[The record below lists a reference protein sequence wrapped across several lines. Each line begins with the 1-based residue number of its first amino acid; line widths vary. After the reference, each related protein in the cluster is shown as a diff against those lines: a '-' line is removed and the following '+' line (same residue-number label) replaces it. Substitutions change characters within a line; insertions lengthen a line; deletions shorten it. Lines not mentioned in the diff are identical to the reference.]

1 MEREPLETEIS
12 ASVKSEESSESAKE
26 IRAVSPTMREEELA
40 EIAMVGGV
48 VSPVSFVFNK
58 DLSINA
64 NGSEYPNTFFPAISP
79 FLTSPKRSNP
89 ATCGA
94 AIEVPSKNAKFPPL

>member
-1 MEREPLETEIS
+1 METEIS
-12 ASVKSEESSESAKE
+12 ARVKSEESSESAKE
-26 IRAVSPTMREEELA
+26 IRAVSPTVSEEELA

-48 VSPVSFVFNK
+48 VSPLLFVSNK

-64 NGSEYPNTFFPAISP
+64 NGSAYPNRFFPAISP
-79 FLTSPKRSNP
+79 SLTSPKRSSP

-94 AIEVPSKNAKFPPL
+94 AIEVPLKYAKFPSL